1 MAGLVAWTAYV
12 WCTRIA
18 NAWGDAGLS
27 TAGKVGST
35 LLSLSLLLP
44 AVAVAVVVARR
55 RHGLPTAPE
64 VVLLRAFSAWTIAV
78 WAVRVPMI
86 LVADHAVGFKA
97 VHAVLGVI
105 SVVLALL
112 TLRVAGRAAADRGD
126 VPAPALGGTC

>member
-1 MAGLVAWTAYV
+1 MAGFVVWTAYV

-35 LLSLSLLLP
+35 ALSLSLLVP
-44 AVAVAVVVARR
+44 AAAVAVVIARR
-55 RHGLPTAPE
+55 RHDLPTSPE

-86 LVADHAVGFKA
+86 LAADHEVGFKA
-97 VHAVLGVI
+97 VHAVLGVV

-112 TLRVAGRAAADRGD
+112 TLRVAGRVAADRED